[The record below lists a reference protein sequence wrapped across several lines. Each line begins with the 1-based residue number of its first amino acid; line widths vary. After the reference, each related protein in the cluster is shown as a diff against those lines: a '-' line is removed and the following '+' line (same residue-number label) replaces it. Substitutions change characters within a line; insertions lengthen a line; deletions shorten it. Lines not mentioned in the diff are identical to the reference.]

1 MRIIL
6 RFVQRSVVF
15 VRVPTQSEESEAQHI
30 KSGGL
35 QTRKLTSK
43 LTARL
48 LIFTSKIQKPTCL
61 PHRVEG
67 PADGNRL
74 LSPECKGSTHT
85 VWNSKLMNYR
95 RRCLIPSGIARFSD
109 GRDEQ

>member
-15 VRVPTQSEESEAQHI
+15 VRVPTQSEDSEAEHT

-43 LTARL
+43 LTACL
-48 LIFTSKIQKPTCL
+48 SIFNSRIHGPT
-61 PHRVEG
+61 
-67 PADGNRL
+67 
-74 LSPECKGSTHT
+74 
-85 VWNSKLMNYR
+85 NYR
-95 RRCLIPSGIARFSD
+95 IVLKAPSTGTDCYHLNAMVLQILYGIRN
-109 GRDEQ
+109 Q

>member
-30 KSGGL
+30 KSVGL
-35 QTRKLTSK
+35 QTQK

-48 LIFTSKIQKPTCL
+48 SIFNPKIQKPTTYRIVL
-61 PHRVEG
+61 KAP
-67 PADGNRL
+67 P
-74 LSPECKGSTHT
+74 KGTGCYHPNAK
-85 VWNSKLMNYR
+85 VLQILYGIWN
-95 RRCLIPSGIARFSD
+95 
-109 GRDEQ
+109 